1 MMVLLLNIGMNM
13 MLMVIPKL
21 ENDEQTSVDLQK
33 LKDDII
39 NNKNTVKILKRQM
52 QEAGLSVNTDMSAAE
67 RIANMVIN
75 HNTNLEP

>member
-1 MMVLLLNIGMNM
+1 M